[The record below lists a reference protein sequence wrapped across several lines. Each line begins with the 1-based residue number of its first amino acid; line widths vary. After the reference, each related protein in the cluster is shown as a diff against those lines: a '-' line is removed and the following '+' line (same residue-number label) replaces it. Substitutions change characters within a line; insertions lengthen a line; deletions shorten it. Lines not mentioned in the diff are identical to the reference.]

1 MQPWRWWLQRRRQA
15 AADAE
20 LRARLH
26 AAWRSPSCP
35 VCGAPAGRACAE
47 EFDPAARDGL
57 VCINR
62 RPRVLIHAA
71 RMAAAITSGA
81 ADRDWTVTQFG
92 SGHVPAILTK
102 QEVRI

>member
-1 MQPWRWWLQRRRQA
+1 MQPWRWRLQLRVGRGLTPA
-15 AADAE
+15 